1 MIAAEIEALMTVE
14 DFWEFVAL
22 PENQGGSFELDEG
35 ILVEMPPSKPINSII
50 AIKIAIALGNFVYP
64 RDLGY
69 ITGADGGYR
78 VGPRKVRQPD
88 VGYISKTRLPGI
100 PARFEIAPDLA
111 VEIVSPDEDVLKKA
125 RDYLAAGTK
134 AVWGVYSDEREVAV
148 IRLGADGKITVEILG
163 IEATLTCED
172 VLPGFALPVRDIFPQ
187 E

>member
-1 MIAAEIEALMTVE
+1 MVVAEAEALMTVE

-22 PENQGGSFELDEG
+22 PENQDQRFELDNGLLIE
-35 ILVEMPPSKPINSII
+35 ISPSRPFNSIT
-50 AIKIAIALGNFVYP
+50 AMRVAAALGNFVYP

-69 ITGADGGYR
+69 ITGPDGGYR

-88 VGYISKTRLPGI
+88 VGYISKARLPGI

-163 IEATLTCED
+163 IDATLTCED